1 MGTVIFGL
9 YEVLFI
15 YLLKKAIEQTAFRRT
30 GSGLIDDR
38 SSPTATAVDEGRPPA
53 SPRPA
58 SRRAHLP
65 GGFDIWVFVLGDLV
79 IFSAY
84 FVIFMI
90 YRHQEP
96 HVFLAS
102 QRHLSL
108 TLAVINTLVL
118 LASSRF
124 IALAV
129 QAARASDHV
138 RAIRLVCY
146 SGACGALF
154 ILIKAFEWYHEIH
167 NGHTLAS
174 NNFFMFYFMLT
185 GVHVLHVVLGLI
197 MLTIVLADLRNPKLR
212 RVSVVEVGATYW
224 HMVDLLWIIIFALLY
239 VLR

>member
-1 MGTVIFGL
+1 MTEAASTV
-9 YEVLFI
+9 
-15 YLLKKAIEQTAFRRT
+15 
-30 GSGLIDDR
+30 
-38 SSPTATAVDEGRPPA
+38 TAVTEDQPPA
-53 SPRPA
+53 STKTGEEGV
-58 SRRAHLP
+58 HLP
-65 GGFDIWVFVLGDLV
+65 GGFDIWVFVLGDLI

-108 TLAVINTLVL
+108 TIAVINTLVL

-129 QAARASDHV
+129 LAARASDQV
-138 RAIRLVCY
+138 RAIRLVWC

-154 ILIKAFEWYHEIH
+154 IVIKAFEWYHEIH

-174 NNFFMFYFMLT
+174 NNFFMFYFVLT

-197 MLTIVLADLRNPKLR
+197 FLSIVTMDLRNPKLR
-212 RVSVVEVGATYW
+212 RVSVVEAGATYW

-239 VLR
+239 VMR